1 MKENNSEF
9 KAALEYIKP
18 DIIYGTESWLR
29 GTNQEN
35 NTAKMPSSIRKY
47 SLIVLMSLEMI
58 EALEAVEFLLLFDQT
73 SRLLSVWT
81 LLRTAR

>member
-1 MKENNSEF
+1 
-9 KAALEYIKP
+9 
-18 DIIYGTESWLR
+18 
-29 GTNQEN
+29 
-35 NTAKMPSSIRKY
+35 MPSSIRKY